1 MGKSKKRAHS
11 KEKENRE
18 LWKRL
23 RNLEH
28 MIESRLPARQSLE
41 ERWYDNNETLNL
53 AENASNTS
61 QITNLGK
68 FESQSEQKH

>member
-1 MGKSKKRAHS
+1 
-11 KEKENRE
+11 
-18 LWKRL
+18 
-23 RNLEH
+23 
-28 MIESRLPARQSLE
+28 MIESRLPARQPLE
-41 ERWYDNNETLNL
+41 ERWCDNNETLNL